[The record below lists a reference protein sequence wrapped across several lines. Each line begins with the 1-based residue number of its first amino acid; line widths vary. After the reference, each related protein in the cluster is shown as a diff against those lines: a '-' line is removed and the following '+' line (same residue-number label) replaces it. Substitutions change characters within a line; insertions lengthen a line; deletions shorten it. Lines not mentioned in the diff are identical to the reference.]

1 MSLTSKG
8 ADRRMPVRAHD
19 QEPLDERDLTRRM
32 TRGDRRAFA
41 TAFRRH
47 HRELHRYCRAILGNA
62 EDAEDALQSTMVK
75 ALRAL
80 PGETREIALK
90 PWLFRVA
97 HNEAI
102 GLLRAR
108 RPSVELDA
116 DQVDRA
122 DGVDEQAETRE
133 RLHRLVGDLGEL
145 PDRQRG
151 ALVMRELNGIG
162 FAEIGAAFGI
172 SEAAAKQTVYEART
186 SLHRMA
192 EGREMACEPVRE
204 AISSEDRRRLRS
216 RRIRAHLRECADCR
230 DFESSIAQR
239 RADLA
244 VLAPPIALPAALA
257 ALHGALGG
265 GATAGGG
272 AAVGTGAIGTA
283 AAAKS
288 VAAVLATIAIA
299 GGAAE
304 ITGLVSFGGSRGGPD
319 DGAAASSPQ
328 APAHQGQPDVAAGHA
343 PQPTLGAIAQ
353 SSRAEARRARGQ
365 GEGQGR
371 SDRAEPGRSGDARG
385 RSDDA
390 PGQSDAATRP
400 GRDAARAVLD
410 STGAV
415 LGSTGTG

>member
-1 MSLTSKG
+1 
-8 ADRRMPVRAHD
+8 
-19 QEPLDERDLTRRM
+19 M

-41 TAFRRH
+41 TVFRRH
-47 HRELHRYCRAILGNA
+47 HRELYRYCRAILGNA
-62 EDAEDALQSTMVK
+62 EEAEDALQSTMVK

-108 RPSVELDA
+108 RPSVELDPE
-116 DQVDRA
+116 QVDRA

-133 RLHRLVGDLGEL
+133 RLRRLVGDLGEL

-272 AAVGTGAIGTA
+272 AAVGDRRDRHG
-283 AAAKS
+283 
-288 VAAVLATIAIA
+288 
-299 GGAAE
+299 
-304 ITGLVSFGGSRGGPD
+304 RGGEVGRRGAGD
-319 DGAAASSPQ
+319 DRDRRRRRRDRRAWSAS
-328 APAHQGQPDVAAGHA
+328 AGPAGEPMTV
-343 PQPTLGAIAQ
+343 
-353 SSRAEARRARGQ
+353 RRRRARRRPLTRDSQ
-365 GEGQGR
+365 T
-371 SDRAEPGRSGDARG
+371 SP
-385 RSDDA
+385 
-390 PGQSDAATRP
+390 PATRRSP
-400 GRDAARAVLD
+400 P
-410 STGAV
+410 
-415 LGSTGTG
+415 